1 VYHRREQS
9 RIEAVA
15 LGCLLDER
23 AEFFHPGL
31 CFVA

>member
-1 VYHRREQS
+1 MHHCCEQGC
-9 RIEAVA
+9 IEVVV
-15 LGCLLDER
+15 LGCLLDEG